1 MRELLDSLKDNFI
14 CRRKRSQMMRTYL
27 SGKYFLFDSDNHI
40 SYCPKCQVAGKR
52 YKAFREELESEVNKE
67 VEVPNDF
74 ASKVI
79 DSLDKKVKTTTN
91 KGTKIILLS
100 LIGLISLLIF
110 LQLSHYI
117 QVQIQLLIPLLK
129 NY

>member
-1 MRELLDSLKDNFI
+1 
-14 CRRKRSQMMRTYL
+14 MMRTYL

-67 VEVPNDF
+67 VEVPSDF

-79 DSLDKKVKTTTN
+79 DSLDKKVKTTSN

-100 LIGLISLLIF
+100 LIGLISLLILVF
-110 LQLSHYI
+110 GI
-117 QVQIQLLIPLLK
+117 QRSSNKIDDIDID
-129 NY
+129 

>member
-27 SGKYFLFDSDNHI
+27 SGNYFLFDSDNHI

-67 VEVPNDF
+67 VEVPSDF

-100 LIGLISLLIF
+100 LIGLISLLILVF
-110 LQLSHYI
+110 GIKRSSNEI
-117 QVQIQLLIPLLK
+117 DDIDK
-129 NY
+129 D

>member
-67 VEVPNDF
+67 VEVPSDF

-91 KGTKIILLS
+91 KGTKIILLT
-100 LIGLISLLIF
+100 LIGLISLLILVF
-110 LQLSHYI
+110 GIKRSSNEI
-117 QVQIQLLIPLLK
+117 DDIDK
-129 NY
+129 D

>member
-1 MRELLDSLKDNFI
+1 MKDLFENIRDNLI
-14 CRRKRSQMMRTYL
+14 CRRKRSLMMRTYL
-27 SGKYFLFDSDNHI
+27 SGKYFMFDSDNHI
-40 SYCPKCQVAGKR
+40 SFCPKCQIAGKR
-52 YKAFREELESEVNKE
+52 YKAFREELESEINKE

-100 LIGLISLLIF
+100 LIGLISLLILVF
-110 LQLSHYI
+110 GIKRSSNETDDI
-117 QVQIQLLIPLLK
+117 EK
-129 NY
+129 D

>member
-67 VEVPNDF
+67 VEVPSDF
-74 ASKVI
+74 VSKVI

-100 LIGLISLLIF
+100 LIGLISLLILVF
-110 LQLSHYI
+110 GIKRSSNEI
-117 QVQIQLLIPLLK
+117 DNIDK
-129 NY
+129 D

>member
-40 SYCPKCQVAGKR
+40 SDCPKCQVAGKR

-67 VEVPNDF
+67 VEVPSDF

-100 LIGLISLLIF
+100 LIGLISLLILVF
-110 LQLSHYI
+110 GIKRSSNEI
-117 QVQIQLLIPLLK
+117 DDIDK
-129 NY
+129 D

>member
-67 VEVPNDF
+67 VEVPSDF

-100 LIGLISLLIF
+100 LIGLISLIILVFGIKR
-110 LQLSHYI
+110 SSNETDDI
-117 QVQIQLLIPLLK
+117 EK
-129 NY
+129 D

>member
-67 VEVPNDF
+67 VEVPSDF

-100 LIGLISLLIF
+100 LIGLISLLILVF
-110 LQLSHYI
+110 GIKRSSNRI
-117 QVQIQLLIPLLK
+117 DNIDK
-129 NY
+129 D

>member
-1 MRELLDSLKDNFI
+1 VRELLDSLKDNFI

-67 VEVPNDF
+67 VEIPNDF

-79 DSLDKKVKTTTN
+79 DSLDKKVKTTSN

-100 LIGLISLLIF
+100 LIGLISLLILVF
-110 LQLSHYI
+110 GIKRSSNEI
-117 QVQIQLLIPLLK
+117 DDIDK
-129 NY
+129 D

>member
-79 DSLDKKVKTTTN
+79 DSLDKKVKTTSN

-100 LIGLISLLIF
+100 LIGLISLLILVF
-110 LQLSHYI
+110 GIKRSSNEI
-117 QVQIQLLIPLLK
+117 DDIDK
-129 NY
+129 D

>member
-67 VEVPNDF
+67 VEVPSDF

-100 LIGLISLLIF
+100 LIGLVSLLILVF
-110 LQLSHYI
+110 G
-117 QVQIQLLIPLLK
+117 LK
-129 NY
+129 RSSNKVDDIDKD

>member
-1 MRELLDSLKDNFI
+1 
-14 CRRKRSQMMRTYL
+14 MMRTYL

-67 VEVPNDF
+67 VEVPSDF

-100 LIGLISLLIF
+100 LIGLISLLILVF
-110 LQLSHYI
+110 GIKRSSNKI
-117 QVQIQLLIPLLK
+117 DDIDK
-129 NY
+129 D

>member
-1 MRELLDSLKDNFI
+1 MKDLFENIRDNLI
-14 CRRKRSQMMRTYL
+14 CRRKRSLMMKTYL
-27 SGKYFLFDSDNHI
+27 SGKYFMFDSDNHI
-40 SYCPKCQVAGKR
+40 SFCPKCQISGKR
-52 YKAFREELESEVNKE
+52 YKAFREELESEINKE

-100 LIGLISLLIF
+100 LIGLISLLILVF
-110 LQLSHYI
+110 GIKRSSNETNDI
-117 QVQIQLLIPLLK
+117 EK
-129 NY
+129 D

>member
-1 MRELLDSLKDNFI
+1 MRELLDNLKDNLI

-52 YKAFREELESEVNKE
+52 YKAFREELESEINKE

-100 LIGLISLLIF
+100 LIGLISLLILVF
-110 LQLSHYI
+110 GIKRSSNKI
-117 QVQIQLLIPLLK
+117 DDIDK
-129 NY
+129 D

>member
-1 MRELLDSLKDNFI
+1 MRELLDNLKDNLI

-52 YKAFREELESEVNKE
+52 YKAFREELESEINKE

-100 LIGLISLLIF
+100 LIGLISLLILVF
-110 LQLSHYI
+110 GIKRSSNEI
-117 QVQIQLLIPLLK
+117 DDIDK
-129 NY
+129 D

>member
-1 MRELLDSLKDNFI
+1 MKDLFENIRDNLI
-14 CRRKRSQMMRTYL
+14 CRRKRSLMMRTYL
-27 SGKYFLFDSDNHI
+27 SGKYFMFDSDNHI
-40 SYCPKCQVAGKR
+40 SFCPKCQISGKR
-52 YKAFREELESEVNKE
+52 YKAFREELESEINKE

-100 LIGLISLLIF
+100 LIGLISLLILVF
-110 LQLSHYI
+110 GIKRSSNETNDI
-117 QVQIQLLIPLLK
+117 EK
-129 NY
+129 D

>member
-27 SGKYFLFDSDNHI
+27 NGKYFLFDSDNHI

-67 VEVPNDF
+67 VEVPSDF

-100 LIGLISLLIF
+100 LIGLISLLILVF
-110 LQLSHYI
+110 GIKRSSNETDDI
-117 QVQIQLLIPLLK
+117 EK
-129 NY
+129 D

>member
-1 MRELLDSLKDNFI
+1 MRGLLDRLKENFI

-67 VEVPNDF
+67 VEVPSDF

-100 LIGLISLLIF
+100 LIGLISLLILVF
-110 LQLSHYI
+110 GIKRSSNEI
-117 QVQIQLLIPLLK
+117 DDIDK
-129 NY
+129 D

>member
-1 MRELLDSLKDNFI
+1 VRELLGSLKDNFI

-67 VEVPNDF
+67 VEVPSDF

-100 LIGLISLLIF
+100 LIGLISLLILVF
-110 LQLSHYI
+110 GIKRSSNEI
-117 QVQIQLLIPLLK
+117 DDIDK
-129 NY
+129 D

>member
-100 LIGLISLLIF
+100 LIGLITLLILVF
-110 LQLSHYI
+110 GIKRSSNKI
-117 QVQIQLLIPLLK
+117 DDIDK
-129 NY
+129 D

>member
-1 MRELLDSLKDNFI
+1 MRELLDNLKDNFI

-67 VEVPNDF
+67 VEVPSDF

-79 DSLDKKVKTTTN
+79 DSLDKKVKTTSN

-100 LIGLISLLIF
+100 LIGLMSLLILVF
-110 LQLSHYI
+110 GIKRSSNEI
-117 QVQIQLLIPLLK
+117 DDIDK
-129 NY
+129 D

>member
-1 MRELLDSLKDNFI
+1 MRELLDRLKDNFI

-52 YKAFREELESEVNKE
+52 YKAFRDELESEVNKE
-67 VEVPNDF
+67 VEVPSDF

-100 LIGLISLLIF
+100 LIGLISLLILVF
-110 LQLSHYI
+110 GIKRSSNEI
-117 QVQIQLLIPLLK
+117 DDIDK
-129 NY
+129 N

>member
-14 CRRKRSQMMRTYL
+14 CRRKRSQMIRTYL

-40 SYCPKCQVAGKR
+40 SYCPKCQIAGKR

-67 VEVPNDF
+67 VEVPSDF

-100 LIGLISLLIF
+100 LIGLISLLILVF
-110 LQLSHYI
+110 GIKRSSNEI
-117 QVQIQLLIPLLK
+117 DDIDK
-129 NY
+129 D

>member
-67 VEVPNDF
+67 VEIPNDF

-79 DSLDKKVKTTTN
+79 DSLDKKVKTTSN

-100 LIGLISLLIF
+100 LIGLISLLILVF
-110 LQLSHYI
+110 GIKRSSNENDDI
-117 QVQIQLLIPLLK
+117 DK
-129 NY
+129 D

>member
-40 SYCPKCQVAGKR
+40 SYCSKCQVAGKR
-52 YKAFREELESEVNKE
+52 YKAFREELESAVNKE
-67 VEVPNDF
+67 VEVPSDF

-100 LIGLISLLIF
+100 LIGLISLLILVF
-110 LQLSHYI
+110 GIKRSSNEI
-117 QVQIQLLIPLLK
+117 DDIDK
-129 NY
+129 D